1 MRCNGMNSARRRH
14 VKKPNFARVH
24 MKIEVGGPLPSHVL
38 PSIHGTDVDIS
49 KLTGQKV
56 LLSFYRFASCPF
68 CNLRMGAMVNRWDEF
83 GDGLQSVAVFDST
96 LKEVKV
102 RMKRHNPPFEV
113 LADPNKGLYNAVGVR
128 RRKITGFLDPL
139 FNLRKVLRA
148 LSKGYMTRTLSPSK
162 MGILPLDVLVNEDGI
177 IEHIYE
183 GRNGGD
189 RMSLDDIIAW
199 SKS

>member
-1 MRCNGMNSARRRH
+1 
-14 VKKPNFARVH
+14 
-24 MKIEVGGPLPSHVL
+24 MKIAVGGQLPSHAL

-83 GDGLQSVAVFDST
+83 GDGLQSVAVFDSS

-113 LADPNKGLYNAVGVR
+113 LADPNKDLYKAVGVR

-139 FNLRKVLRA
+139 FNLRKVFRA

-199 SKS
+199 SNS